1 MTDFAARV
9 DALTIDDLRSAG
21 SLKWTAYPDAI
32 GAWVAEM
39 DFGLAPAVAAAL
51 DEIDARRQT
60 GYAPLRQRTQPRAS
74 QSRGRDTL
82 QGLNRPL
89 CPRA

>member
-39 DFGLAPAVAAAL
+39 DFGLAPAVA
-51 DEIDARRQT
+51 
-60 GYAPLRQRTQPRAS
+60 
-74 QSRGRDTL
+74 
-82 QGLNRPL
+82 
-89 CPRA
+89 

>member
-51 DEIDARRQT
+51 DEIVARRQT
-60 GYAPLRQRTQPRAS
+60 GYAP
-74 QSRGRDTL
+74 
-82 QGLNRPL
+82 
-89 CPRA
+89 